1 MEYLAKT
8 NNIIKGTKNM
18 NTSQNSNP
26 ELFLYN
32 KSTFDV
38 KMANTTHQKSK
49 YPEVVKDLLSVKV
62 NGEYLSYNRNVC
74 AVLNYHYLSE
84 GIHGGEVMKIGR
96 LTVSDNVQYN
106 LTTDDINFISKFND
120 VNEIISIYIF
130 KHNNYLEYWFE
141 VEDNTM
147 EVEDE
152 IVKIYESNYESYNI
166 NTEILVFDNEE
177 LYEGTH
183 INYDLKLER
192 EG

>member
-1 MEYLAKT
+1 
-8 NNIIKGTKNM
+8 
-18 NTSQNSNP
+18 
-26 ELFLYN
+26 
-32 KSTFDV
+32 
-38 KMANTTHQKSK
+38 
-49 YPEVVKDLLSVKV
+49 
-62 NGEYLSYNRNVC
+62 
-74 AVLNYHYLSE
+74 
-84 GIHGGEVMKIGR
+84 MKIGR